1 MNIYAEPQGKTDYEK
16 FKWIIAEIDHLINEY
31 VNCFDEEFKKWHI
44 KAERFL
50 IRKFGENSF
59 EHKKF
64 LDTPFRPINEDKID
78 GAHED
83 NIYRLWCEEGLR
95 ACRIAFKTY
104 LEDMAEENTAIIQTQ
119 NATDSKVDVNPAN
132 YIYTRID
139 ELIKKCESCQT
150 DSTYDEIIYELDELL
165 VSLVGKSHNSYT
177 NFTRIVGAKATY
189 SSKCYALKG
198 VLLGIK
204 NYLEIANNNKK
215 YQIFISSTYKDLINY
230 RSVVSDEIT
239 FRGHIPAGM
248 EDFTACGDDLETY
261 IKRVIDDSDYYVLII
276 GQRFGSSIP
285 TDENI
290 SYTMLEYEYAK
301 SKGMRILPFIYNG
314 TQILDGNDL
323 DVNKDK
329 FDRFV
334 SQISKSVPQYFKDE
348 NELARKLTK
357 ALENE
362 MKNHPQKGWI
372 RL

>member
-1 MNIYAEPQGKTDYEK
+1 MNIYAEPQGRTDYEK

-31 VNCFDEEFKKWHI
+31 VSCFDDEFKIWHI

-50 IRKFGENSF
+50 IQKFGENSF

-64 LDTPFRPINEDKID
+64 LNTPFRPINEDNID
-78 GAHED
+78 GARED
-83 NIYRLWCEEGLR
+83 NIYRCWCEEGLR
-95 ACRIAFKTY
+95 ACRLAFKTY
-104 LEDMAEENTAIIQTQ
+104 LGDMAKENTAIIQVQ
-119 NATDSKVDVNPAN
+119 NTIDAKNEVKAVN
-132 YIYTRID
+132 YIHQRID

-150 DSTYDEIIYELDELL
+150 DSTYDEIIYEMDELL
-165 VSLVGKSHNSYT
+165 NSLVGKSHNSYT
-177 NFTRIVGAKATY
+177 NFTHIIRAQATHI
-189 SSKCYALKG
+189 SKCYALKG

-204 NYLEIANNNKK
+204 NHLEIANKNRK
-215 YQIFISSTYKDLINY
+215 YQIFISSTYKDLVDY
-230 RSVVSDEIT
+230 RHLISDEIA

-248 EDFTACGDDLETY
+248 EDFTACGEDLETY
-261 IKRVIDDSDYYVLII
+261 IKHVIDESDYYVLII

-290 SYTMLEYEYAK
+290 SYTMMEYEYAK
-301 SKGMRILPFIYNG
+301 SQNMRIIPFIYNG
-314 TQILDGNDL
+314 AQTLDGNDL

-334 SQISKSVPQYFKDE
+334 SQISKSVPQYFKNE

-357 ALENE
+357 ALDNE
-362 MKNHPQKGWI
+362 IKNHPQKGWI